1 MQPEERSAYV
11 GFKTGA
17 GGRFPQ
23 APSPHAKMKIAAAA
37 FIGNVE
43 SLFIISPK
51 QSRTGASLHE

>member
-1 MQPEERSAYV
+1 
-11 GFKTGA
+11 
-17 GGRFPQ
+17 
-23 APSPHAKMKIAAAA
+23 MKIAAAA